1 MHYILNARQRNILL
15 KSGITVFLIREL
27 YNNCSETKTV
37 SNESSVSVSKHVI
50 IFCMC
55 AFFINEKKK
64 RKGSFEKS
72 YQFSCPRYYSWL
84 TKTKL
89 VRPGV
94 NYNWRYKAY
103 QLFNMCE
110 FFIKKEW
117 RRSLKEAINWVI
129 QAIYTLLSEPKYT
142 CDVRNL

>member
-1 MHYILNARQRNILL
+1 M
-15 KSGITVFLIREL
+15 IREL
-27 YNNCSETKTV
+27 YNSCSETKTV
-37 SNESSVSVSKHVI
+37 SNESSISVSKHVI

-72 YQFSCPRYYSWL
+72 YQFIISCPRYYSWL
-84 TKTKL
+84 TKTKI

-117 RRSLKEAINWVI
+117 SRSLKEAINWVI

-142 CDVRNL
+142 CDVRSL